1 MDKKQVIDI
10 VTSYK
15 HAIQP
20 IVSNAQ
26 VYLYGSYS
34 KGTARQDSDI
44 DVAIVVPQ
52 LHADWLDVSAQ
63 LWNKTR
69 QVNTLIEPVLIETK
83 YPSPL
88 YDDIMR
94 TGIAI

>member
-10 VTSYK
+10 VASYK
-15 HAIQP
+15 QAIQP
-20 IVSNAQ
+20 IVSNAT

-44 DVAIVVPQ
+44 DVAVVVPV
-52 LHADWLDVSAQ
+52 LHGDWLDVSAQ

-69 QVNTLIEPVLIETK
+69 HVSALIEPVLIDANQ
-83 YPSPL
+83 PSPL
-88 YDDIMR
+88 YDDVMR
-94 TGIAI
+94 TGIAV